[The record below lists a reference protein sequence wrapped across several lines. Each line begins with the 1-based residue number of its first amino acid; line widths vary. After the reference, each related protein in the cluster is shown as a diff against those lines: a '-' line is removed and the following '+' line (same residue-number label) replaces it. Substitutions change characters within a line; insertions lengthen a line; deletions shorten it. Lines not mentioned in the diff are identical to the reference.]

1 MADTAL
7 NVSFLKGT
15 QSKLNGLTS
24 YQAGAFYLTE
34 DTDRL
39 YFAQSA
45 SELVYL
51 NKYITTVA
59 TKDNLPAL
67 SSVQVG
73 DFYYVASGNIL
84 CTKATDAADAW
95 TQINPKDK
103 NDNTKV
109 TGLTFTTATKGTD
122 IEVDCTLVQKKTDA
136 DGNVTEEPSVTGKIT
151 ISGSDIGAVVTGIS
165 LDVNATVANNAADI
179 ALVGSGVAADA
190 TGFKITG
197 GENVTITGSNNN
209 INIASKNSTYTL
221 GSAANST
228 GIVLKDNA
236 GTPNTVNIVAGTSNS
251 SVAVTG
257 AAENQI
263 VVAHKD
269 YTYSKAAL
277 ANQTPANAGSFN
289 IVSGVTLE
297 NGHVTGVS
305 TSSVTL
311 PNMTYTIKSVAADAN
326 GKISVTLADHKGD
339 GAAVSSGQELYYTV
353 KGAKVY
359 NQGSLTDH
367 FYTKSEIDATLQ
379 GANAMTFKG
388 SVGANETLTALPT
401 SGVKAGDT
409 YIVVGETVVVGS
421 GNNGHEGDLFIASGN
436 EGTNG
441 TIAKDDIVWIHVPA
455 GDEIN
460 TTYGFSF
467 QAGKGLVIH
476 DNASGNETVL
486 ACEGDSAIEV
496 TTNGKLAV
504 AHKNVTRTDGKAD
517 DKTLGSNTEFTVVT
531 GVSSNA
537 QGHIT
542 GITTQKMTMPAEDVY
557 SLARA
562 DANTV
567 NLKDKDGNIDGTI
580 KISAGDNLVVS
591 STDNNKG
598 ANFTVAHGTATVA
611 TASAA
616 AVTLNAQNAASNKSF
631 TVITGIEDDGHG
643 HISKITT
650 TQYNM
655 PYDST
660 YTLAGAV
667 ANNTVTHTLKDRSG
681 NKVSE
686 HAFTLASNNLT
697 VTTSGSTITADL
709 QWGSF

>member
-1 MADTAL
+1 MANTPL
-7 NVSFLKGT
+7 NVSFLRGT
-15 QSKLNGLTS
+15 QEKLKLLTS

-45 SELVYL
+45 NELVYL
-51 NKYITTVA
+51 NKYITTVDGTA
-59 TKDNLPAL
+59 QLPAL
-67 SSVQVG
+67 NTVNVG
-73 DFYYVASGNIL
+73 DFYYVANGNIL
-84 CTKATDAADAW
+84 CTKASADATAW

-109 TGLTFTTATKGTD
+109 DSLTFETATNGTN

-136 DGNVTEEPSVTGKIT
+136 DGNVSDDTKITGKII
-151 ISGSDIGAVVTGIS
+151 ISGSDIGAVVTGIA
-165 LDVNATVANNAADI
+165 LDVNATVANNVATID
-179 ALVGSGVAADA
+179 LVGSGVADDA
-190 TGFKITG
+190 TGFTITG
-197 GENVTITGSNNN
+197 GENVTISGSDNA

-228 GIVLKDNA
+228 SIVLKDDA
-236 GTPNTVNIVAGTSNS
+236 GTPNTVNIVAGSSNA
-251 SVAVTG
+251 SVTVTG
-257 AAENQI
+257 ATKDQI

-269 YTYSKAAL
+269 FNYSKAAL
-277 ANQTPANAGSFN
+277 SNQTPANAGSFD

-305 TSSVTL
+305 TSKVTL

-326 GKISVTLADHKGD
+326 GQISVTLADHKGD

-367 FYTKSEIDATLQ
+367 FYTKSEINATLQ

-388 SVGANETLTALPT
+388 SVGQNETLTALPT

-409 YIVVGETVVVGS
+409 YIVVGETVVSGS
-421 GNNGHEGDLFIASGN
+421 GNNGHEGDLFIASGT
-436 EGTNG
+436 EGTDG

-476 DNASGNETVL
+476 DNASGDETVL
-486 ACEGDSAIEV
+486 ACEGDNVIEV
-496 TTNGKLAV
+496 TTDGKLAI
-504 AHKNVTRTDGKAD
+504 AHKAVPRTDTAAD
-517 DKTLGSNTEFTVVT
+517 GKTLGGNTKFTVVT
-531 GVSSNA
+531 GVASNA

-542 GITTQKMTMPAEDVY
+542 GITTQEMTMPAEDVY

-580 KISAGDNLVVS
+580 KISAGDKLVVS

-598 ANFTVAHGTATVA
+598 ADFTIAHGTAEVA
-611 TASAA
+611 KASAA

-709 QWGSF
+709 VWGSF